1 MQNKHDEVAKK
12 DDYIMYCDKY
22 KKGTGIVLLKKV
34 KVIKM
39 KIMIG
44 KA

>member
-12 DDYIMYCDKY
+12 DDYIMCCDKY
-22 KKGTGIVLLKKV
+22 KRGTGNVLMKKV

-39 KIMIG
+39 KILIR

>member
-1 MQNKHDEVAKK
+1 MQNKHDEVAKNDK
-12 DDYIMYCDKY
+12 KCDKY
-22 KKGTGIVLLKKV
+22 KRGTGNVLMKKV

-39 KIMIG
+39 KILIR

>member
-1 MQNKHDEVAKK
+1 MRNKHDEVAKK

-22 KKGTGIVLLKKV
+22 KRGTGNVLMKKV

-39 KIMIG
+39 KILIR